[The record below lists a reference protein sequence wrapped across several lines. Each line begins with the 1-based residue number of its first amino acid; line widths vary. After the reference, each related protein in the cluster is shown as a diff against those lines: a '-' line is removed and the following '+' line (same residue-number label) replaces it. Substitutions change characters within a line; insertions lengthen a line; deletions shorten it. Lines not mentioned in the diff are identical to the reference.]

1 VTAADRSRHEVPIWV
16 TVEWEVFRN
25 RMKQR
30 RVRLGLTQT
39 ELSERM
45 GRSQDFVA
53 VLENNTSM
61 PNFGTLV
68 QWLAALGGTLG
79 PAFPD

>member
-1 VTAADRSRHEVPIWV
+1 VTAADRSRHEVPVWV

>member
-1 VTAADRSRHEVPIWV
+1 VTTADRSRHEVPIWV

>member
-1 VTAADRSRHEVPIWV
+1 VTAADRSRHEVPVWV

-68 QWLAALGGTLG
+68 QWLAALDGTLG